1 MHVTAD
7 DDDAFDLRASLD
19 IKSVG
24 KALVGSADFEAL
36 FLDLI
41 RNVND
46 EFDACIVISFFL
58 LAERLLKREDG
69 RNNECRSPGKVENKL
84 LFRFTL
90 RWICNWSIDKPRE
103 MKGKV
108 LKEVV
113 KKVLSLQSLS
123 SPTESL
129 LYLEVEAS
137 LFLNVVGLNSEEL
150 KLLKCC
156 WREEDKLWFAWRVDH
171 ADQGVEGV
179 VAVAGDALK
188 VFTIERFGD
197 FFNKTCIPLRYKP
210 CCAENVDG
218 DDDDTLSDPNQ
229 INGFLAFELLTQSQH
244 VFWCFKMSRLSAYA
258 CTVNFHDKE
267 YGTPLAVGGYNKRS
281 NLCRR
286 CSRV

>member
-58 LAERLLKREDG
+58 LAERLLKR
-69 RNNECRSPGKVENKL
+69 SVA
-84 LFRFTL
+84 
-90 RWICNWSIDKPRE
+90 
-103 MKGKV
+103 

-137 LFLNVVGLNSEEL
+137 LFLNVVGIEAS
-150 KLLKCC
+150 KVLLARGRQAMVCLAS
-156 WREEDKLWFAWRVDH
+156 RPYFA

-188 VFTIERFGD
+188 VFT
-197 FFNKTCIPLRYKP
+197 
-210 CCAENVDG
+210 
-218 DDDDTLSDPNQ
+218 
-229 INGFLAFELLTQSQH
+229 
-244 VFWCFKMSRLSAYA
+244 M
-258 CTVNFHDKE
+258 
-267 YGTPLAVGGYNKRS
+267 
-281 NLCRR
+281 
-286 CSRV
+286 

>member
-1 MHVTAD
+1 MWGLKMLSEKTT
-7 DDDAFDLRASLD
+7 
-19 IKSVG
+19 
-24 KALVGSADFEAL
+24 
-36 FLDLI
+36 FLY
-41 RNVND
+41 
-46 EFDACIVISFFL
+46 
-58 LAERLLKREDG
+58 G
-69 RNNECRSPGKVENKL
+69 Q
-84 LFRFTL
+84 
-90 RWICNWSIDKPRE
+90 
-103 MKGKV
+103 

-137 LFLNVVGLNSEEL
+137 LFLNVEL

-210 CCAENVDG
+210 SELRESAKKECFEAARKMEIEIDG

-229 INGFLAFELLTQSQH
+229 INGFLAFKLLTQSQH
-244 VFWCFKMSRLSAYA
+244 VFWSFKMSRLSVYA
-258 CTVNFHDKE
+258 
-267 YGTPLAVGGYNKRS
+267 L
-281 NLCRR
+281 
-286 CSRV
+286 